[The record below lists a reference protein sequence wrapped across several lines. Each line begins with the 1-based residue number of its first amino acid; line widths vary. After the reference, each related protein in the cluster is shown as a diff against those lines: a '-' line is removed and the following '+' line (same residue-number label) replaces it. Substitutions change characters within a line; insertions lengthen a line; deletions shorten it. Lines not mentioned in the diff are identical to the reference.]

1 MIGINTNSDS
11 ISDHD
16 ELYWT
21 DEKIN
26 SISPTDLPFRVY
38 KEISDDTYHKIYVRL
53 YQLADGLSTEA
64 IDLETFFRG
73 KNVAIIGMPVSTKK
87 DYRKDLCVLG
97 AKKIFYCWLDNIQIL
112 ICGDND
118 FNPLQQAIVDKR
130 YGHNVIVM
138 NESYLDPI
146 LVSFMKSELGKKL
159 TDEYLAKEDNNTH
172 REALRYEIA
181 DKVFLQ
187 SIHQV
192 PLNELSLNRDVFHV
206 VGRMSVSTEDES
218 DNIDGEGI
226 AFIGGFP
233 DTINGLYSAIQKK
246 GGRINKKGGISTTCI
261 VFGQNPPLNAFNGT
275 LENVKF
281 ISFARFYSWLEPQPE
296 IERDD
301 LYKDSSLIED
311 PSELKKYDADED
323 YIPTLYGSVFHIAG
337 TLYPFDYHGYP
348 DFVPRSEVYAEI
360 ESLGGIV
367 DKENTDKTTC
377 VVFGCKPP
385 RDAFKYSTT
394 GKVKYI
400 SYTRFNK
407 WLMEACPVDKDASIF
422 RGKYKPSIDTKL
434 RPYQQHLKEE
444 IFEGWQFYYQLMLQL
459 PTGTGKTVL
468 FSSIIKDLAAVP
480 NTKILIVA
488 HRKELVEQISTWLD
502 RFQVEHGV
510 IISGRKRNLD
520 NSIQVASIQTYTNKA
535 NQALM
540 DSFSP
545 DFIIIDEAH
554 HTVAQTY
561 QSLWSK
567 YPKAWKLGVT
577 ATPYRLSHDSFR
589 SLYSCLITS
598 PSMKDFISHGYL
610 SDFVYMVD
618 NPNGDMS
625 KAIDDIKQKS
635 NTGDYV
641 ISTLLKKLNVD
652 KYVKYAVA
660 CYLRYAKDKK
670 GIVYAISV
678 EHGKNLCNAYESV
691 GVSAEFIDSTTPRKE
706 REEIVDRFRQGETRI
721 MVNCNI
727 FSEGFDCPDIEF
739 IQMTR
744 PTYSLSM
751 YMQQVGRGLRPMRD
765 GSKCIILDNAGMF
778 KKFGLP
784 SDSKPWGKHFY
795 GEYSS
800 EDADTDSLENTSL
813 LCEICRSTESPMV
826 EITEEDV
833 FRQRRILKEIETAD
847 NSKKYS
853 KNNNVEIWIAIFA
866 ALLILGYIFFL
877 YPALIGLCAF
887 LGVAGVLKK
896 RK

>member
-1 MIGINTNSDS
+1 MDYI
-11 ISDHD
+11 
-16 ELYWT
+16 
-21 DEKIN
+21 
-26 SISPTDLPFRVY
+26 LP
-38 KEISDDTYHKIYVRL
+38 
-53 YQLADGLSTEA
+53 
-64 IDLETFFRG
+64 
-73 KNVAIIGMPVSTKK
+73 
-87 DYRKDLCVLG
+87 YR
-97 AKKIFYCWLDNIQIL
+97 
-112 ICGDND
+112 
-118 FNPLQQAIVDKR
+118 R
-130 YGHNVIVM
+130 
-138 NESYLDPI
+138 
-146 LVSFMKSELGKKL
+146 
-159 TDEYLAKEDNNTH
+159 
-172 REALRYEIA
+172 R
-181 DKVFLQ
+181 
-187 SIHQV
+187 
-192 PLNELSLNRDVFHV
+192 
-206 VGRMSVSTEDES
+206 
-218 DNIDGEGI
+218 
-226 AFIGGFP
+226 
-233 DTINGLYSAIQKK
+233 
-246 GGRINKKGGISTTCI
+246 GRINKKGGISTTCI

-281 ISFARFYSWLEPQPE
+281 ISVARFYSWLEPQPE

-301 LYKDSSLIED
+301 LYKDSSLIEE

-377 VVFGCKPP
+377 VVFGRKPP

-444 IFEGWQFYYQLMLQL
+444 IFEGWQFYFQLMLQL

-598 PSMKDFISHGYL
+598 PSMKDFISQGYL
-610 SDFVYMVD
+610 SDYVYMVD

-691 GVSAEFIDSTTPRKE
+691 GVSAEFIDSNTPRKE
-706 REEIVDRFRQGETRI
+706 REDIVDRFRRGETRI

-800 EDADTDSLENTSL
+800 EDADTDCLENTSL

-887 LGVAGVLKK
+887 FVAAGVLKK

>member
-73 KNVAIIGMPVSTKK
+73 KSVAIIGMPVSTKK

-159 TDEYLAKEDNNTH
+159 TDEYLTKEDNNTH

-181 DKVFLQ
+181 DKDFLQ

-206 VGRMSVSTEDES
+206 VGRMSVSTEYES

-233 DTINGLYSAIQKK
+233 NTINGLYSAIQKK

-281 ISFARFYSWLEPQPE
+281 ISVARFYSWLEPQPE

-610 SDFVYMVD
+610 SDYVYMVD

-706 REEIVDRFRQGETRI
+706 REELVDRFRQGETRI

-866 ALLILGYIFFL
+866 ALLILGFIFFL
-877 YPALIGLCAF
+877 YPALIGLSAF
-887 LGVAGVLKK
+887 LVLVGVLKK

>member
-73 KNVAIIGMPVSTKK
+73 KSVAIIGMPVSTKK

-159 TDEYLAKEDNNTH
+159 TDEYLTKEDNNTH

-181 DKVFLQ
+181 DKDFLQ

-281 ISFARFYSWLEPQPE
+281 ISVARFYSWLEPQPE

-610 SDFVYMVD
+610 SDYVYMVD

-866 ALLILGYIFFL
+866 ALLILGFIFFL
-877 YPALIGLCAF
+877 YPALIGLSAF
-887 LGVAGVLKK
+887 LVLVGVLKK

>member
-73 KNVAIIGMPVSTKK
+73 KSVAIIGMPVSTKK

-159 TDEYLAKEDNNTH
+159 TGEYLAKEDNNTH

-181 DKVFLQ
+181 DKDFLQ

-281 ISFARFYSWLEPQPE
+281 ISVARFYSWLEPQPE

-348 DFVPRSEVYAEI
+348 DFVLRSEVYAEI

-610 SDFVYMVD
+610 SDYVYMVD

-691 GVSAEFIDSTTPRKE
+691 GVSAEFIDSTTPKKE
-706 REEIVDRFRQGETRI
+706 REEIVDRFRRGETKI

-739 IQMTR
+739 IQMAR

-751 YMQQVGRGLRPMRD
+751 FMQQVGRGLRPMRD

-784 SDSKPWGKHFY
+784 SDSRPWVKHFY

-800 EDADTDSLENTSL
+800 EDANTDSLENISL
-813 LCEICRSTESPMV
+813 LCGICRSTESPMV

-833 FRQRRILKEIETAD
+833 FRQRKILKEIETAD
-847 NSKKYS
+847 NSKKHS
-853 KNNNVEIWIAIFA
+853 RNNNVEIWIAIFA

-887 LGVAGVLKK
+887 LVVAGVLKK

>member
-1 MIGINTNSDS
+1 M
-11 ISDHD
+11 
-16 ELYWT
+16 
-21 DEKIN
+21 
-26 SISPTDLPFRVY
+26 
-38 KEISDDTYHKIYVRL
+38 
-53 YQLADGLSTEA
+53 
-64 IDLETFFRG
+64 
-73 KNVAIIGMPVSTKK
+73 
-87 DYRKDLCVLG
+87 DY
-97 AKKIFYCWLDNIQIL
+97 IQ
-112 ICGDND
+112 
-118 FNPLQQAIVDKR
+118 PYR
-130 YGHNVIVM
+130 
-138 NESYLDPI
+138 
-146 LVSFMKSELGKKL
+146 
-159 TDEYLAKEDNNTH
+159 
-172 REALRYEIA
+172 RR
-181 DKVFLQ
+181 
-187 SIHQV
+187 
-192 PLNELSLNRDVFHV
+192 
-206 VGRMSVSTEDES
+206 
-218 DNIDGEGI
+218 
-226 AFIGGFP
+226 
-233 DTINGLYSAIQKK
+233 

-281 ISFARFYSWLEPQPE
+281 ISVARFYSWLEPQPE

-610 SDFVYMVD
+610 SDYVYMVD

-625 KAIDDIKQKS
+625 KAID
-635 NTGDYV
+635 
-641 ISTLLKKLNVD
+641 
-652 KYVKYAVA
+652 
-660 CYLRYAKDKK
+660 C
-670 GIVYAISV
+670 
-678 EHGKNLCNAYESV
+678 
-691 GVSAEFIDSTTPRKE
+691 
-706 REEIVDRFRQGETRI
+706 
-721 MVNCNI
+721 
-727 FSEGFDCPDIEF
+727 
-739 IQMTR
+739 
-744 PTYSLSM
+744 
-751 YMQQVGRGLRPMRD
+751 MR
-765 GSKCIILDNAGMF
+765 
-778 KKFGLP
+778 
-784 SDSKPWGKHFY
+784 
-795 GEYSS
+795 
-800 EDADTDSLENTSL
+800 
-813 LCEICRSTESPMV
+813 
-826 EITEEDV
+826 
-833 FRQRRILKEIETAD
+833 
-847 NSKKYS
+847 
-853 KNNNVEIWIAIFA
+853 
-866 ALLILGYIFFL
+866 
-877 YPALIGLCAF
+877 
-887 LGVAGVLKK
+887 
-896 RK
+896 

>member
-1 MIGINTNSDS
+1 MNSNSDS
-11 ISDHD
+11 ISDYD
-16 ELYWT
+16 ERYWT

-26 SISPTDLPFRVY
+26 SICPDDLPFHVARD
-38 KEISDDTYHKIYVRL
+38 ISDEAYHKIYVRL

-64 IDLETFFRG
+64 IDLTTFFRG
-73 KNVAIIGMPVSTKK
+73 KSIAIIGMPVCTKK
-87 DYRKDLCVLG
+87 DYRKDLSVLG
-97 AKKIFYCWLDNIQIL
+97 AKKVYYCWNDNIQIL

-118 FNPLQQAIVDKR
+118 FSPMQQAIVDKR
-130 YGHNVIVM
+130 NGHNVIVM
-138 NESYLDPI
+138 NESYLDPLLI
-146 LVSFMKSELGKKL
+146 SFMKSEQGKKL
-159 TDEYLAKEDNNTH
+159 TEEYLAKGDDNTLIAIPH
-172 REALRYEIA
+172 YEIA
-181 DKVFLQ
+181 NKDFLK

-192 PLNELSLNRDVFHV
+192 PLNELSLNRDVFHA
-206 VGRMSVSTEDES
+206 VGRMTVSIEDES
-218 DNIDGEGI
+218 DNIDGEEI
-226 AFIGGFP
+226 AFIGGYP
-233 DTINGLYSAIQKK
+233 NTINELYSAIQKK

-261 VFGQNPPLNAFNGT
+261 VFGQNPPINAFKGAP
-275 LENVKF
+275 ENVKF
-281 ISFARFYSWLEPQPE
+281 ISLARFYSWLEPQPE

-301 LYKDSSLIED
+301 LYKDSTLIED
-311 PSELKKYDADED
+311 PSELKKYEENES

-337 TLYPFDYHGYP
+337 TLYPFDYHCYP
-348 DFVPRSEVYAEI
+348 NFVPRSEVYAEI

-367 DKENTDKTTC
+367 DRENTDKTTC
-377 VVFGCKPP
+377 VVFGCRPP
-385 RDAFKYSTT
+385 RQAFKYCTT

-407 WLMEACPVDKDASIF
+407 WLVKEACPVDKDASIF
-422 RGKYKPSIDTKL
+422 REKYKPSFDATL

-444 IFEGWQFYYQLMLQL
+444 IFEAWQFYYKLMLQL

-577 ATPYRLSHDSFR
+577 ATPYRLSHEPFR

-610 SDFVYMVD
+610 SEYVYMVD
-618 NPNGDMS
+618 NPNGDML

-641 ISTLLKKLNVD
+641 VSTLLKKLNVD

-678 EHGKNLCNAYESV
+678 EHGKKLCNAYESV
-691 GVSAEFIDSTTPRKE
+691 GVSAEFIDSNTPRKE
-706 REEIVDRFRQGETRI
+706 REDIVDRFRRGETKI

-751 YMQQVGRGLRPMRD
+751 YMQQVGRGLRPMRN

-784 SDSKPWGKHFY
+784 SDSRPWAKHFY

-813 LCEICRSTESPMV
+813 LCEICRSTERPMV

-833 FRQRRILKEIETAD
+833 FRQRKILKEIETVD
-847 NSKKYS
+847 DSKKHS
-853 KNNNVEIWIAIFA
+853 KNNNVDIWIAIFFA
-866 ALLILGYIFFL
+866 ALLILGFIFFL

-887 LGVAGVLKK
+887 LVVAGVLKK

>member
-1 MIGINTNSDS
+1 MIGVNTNSDS

-73 KNVAIIGMPVSTKK
+73 KSVAIIGMPVSTKK

-159 TDEYLAKEDNNTH
+159 TDEYLTKEDNNTH

-181 DKVFLQ
+181 DKDFLQ

-281 ISFARFYSWLEPQPE
+281 ISVTRFYSWLEPQPE

-610 SDFVYMVD
+610 SDYVYMVD

-866 ALLILGYIFFL
+866 ALLILGFIFFL
-877 YPALIGLCAF
+877 YPALIGLCA
-887 LGVAGVLKK
+887 
-896 RK
+896 

>member
-73 KNVAIIGMPVSTKK
+73 KSVAIIGMPVSTKK

-159 TDEYLAKEDNNTH
+159 TDEYLTKEDNNTH

-181 DKVFLQ
+181 DKDFLQ

-281 ISFARFYSWLEPQPE
+281 ISVARFYSWLEPQPE

-610 SDFVYMVD
+610 SDYVYMVD

-833 FRQRRILKEIETAD
+833 FRQRKILKEIETAD
-847 NSKKYS
+847 NSKKHS
-853 KNNNVEIWIAIFA
+853 RNNNVDIWIAIFA

-887 LGVAGVLKK
+887 LVAAGVLKK

>member
-1 MIGINTNSDS
+1 MNSNSDS
-11 ISDHD
+11 ISDYD
-16 ELYWT
+16 ERYWT

-26 SISPTDLPFRVY
+26 SICPYDLPFHVARD
-38 KEISDDTYHKIYVRL
+38 ISDEAYHKIYVRL

-64 IDLETFFRG
+64 IDLTTFFRG
-73 KNVAIIGMPVSTKK
+73 KSIAIIGMPVCTKK
-87 DYRKDLCVLG
+87 DYRKDLSVLG
-97 AKKIFYCWLDNIQIL
+97 AKKVYYCWNDNIQIL

-118 FNPLQQAIVDKR
+118 FSPMQQAIVDKR
-130 YGHNVIVM
+130 NGHNVIVM
-138 NESYLDPI
+138 NESYLDPLLI
-146 LVSFMKSELGKKL
+146 SFMKSEQGKKL
-159 TDEYLAKEDNNTH
+159 TEEYLAKGDDNT
-172 REALRYEIA
+172 LRAIPHYEIA
-181 DKVFLQ
+181 NKDFLK

-192 PLNELSLNRDVFHV
+192 PLNELSLNRDVFHA
-206 VGRMSVSTEDES
+206 VGRMTESIEDES
-218 DNIDGEGI
+218 DNIDGEEI
-226 AFIGGFP
+226 AFIGGYP
-233 DTINGLYSAIQKK
+233 NTINELYSAIQKK

-261 VFGQNPPLNAFNGT
+261 VFGQNPPINAFKGAP
-275 LENVKF
+275 ENVKF
-281 ISFARFYSWLEPQPE
+281 ISLARFYSWLEPQPE

-301 LYKDSSLIED
+301 LYKDSTLIED
-311 PSELKKYDADED
+311 PSELKKYEENES

-337 TLYPFDYHGYP
+337 TLYPFDYHCYP
-348 DFVPRSEVYAEI
+348 NFVPRSEVYAEI

-367 DKENTDKTTC
+367 DRENTDKTTC
-377 VVFGCKPP
+377 VVFGCRPP
-385 RDAFKYSTT
+385 RQAFKYCTT

-407 WLMEACPVDKDASIF
+407 WLVKEACPVDKDASIF
-422 RGKYKPSIDTKL
+422 REKYKPSFDATL

-444 IFEGWQFYYQLMLQL
+444 IFEAWQFYYKLMLQL

-540 DSFSP
+540 DSFCP

-577 ATPYRLSHDSFR
+577 ATPYRLSHEPFR

-610 SDFVYMVD
+610 SEYVYMVD

-641 ISTLLKKLNVD
+641 VSTLLKKLNVD

-691 GVSAEFIDSTTPRKE
+691 GVSAEFIDSTTPKKE
-706 REEIVDRFRQGETRI
+706 REEIVDRFRRGETKI

-739 IQMTR
+739 IQMAR

-751 YMQQVGRGLRPMRD
+751 FMQQVGRGLRPMRD

-784 SDSKPWGKHFY
+784 SDSRPWVKHFY

-800 EDADTDSLENTSL
+800 EDANTDSLENISL
-813 LCEICRSTESPMV
+813 LCGICRSTESPMV
-826 EITEEDV
+826 EITEEDL
-833 FRQRRILKEIETAD
+833 FRQRKILKEKEAAD
-847 NSKKYS
+847 VNMKDSKS
-853 KNNNVEIWIAIFA
+853 NNVDIWISILA
-866 ALLILGYIFFL
+866 ALLILGLIFL

-887 LGVAGVLKK
+887 LVVAGVLKK

>member
-73 KNVAIIGMPVSTKK
+73 KSVAIIGMPVSTKK

-159 TDEYLAKEDNNTH
+159 TDEYLTKEDNNTH

-181 DKVFLQ
+181 DKDFLQ

-281 ISFARFYSWLEPQPE
+281 ISVARFYSWLEPQPE

-610 SDFVYMVD
+610 SDYVYMVD

-691 GVSAEFIDSTTPRKE
+691 GVSAEFIDSNTPRKE
-706 REEIVDRFRQGETRI
+706 REDIVDRFRRGETKI

-778 KKFGLP
+778 KKYGLP
-784 SDSKPWGKHFY
+784 SDSRPWAKHFY

-800 EDADTDSLENTSL
+800 EDANTDSLENTSW
-813 LCEICRSTESPMV
+813 LCEICRSKESPMV

-833 FRQRRILKEIETAD
+833 FRQRKILKEIETAD
-847 NSKKYS
+847 NSKKHS
-853 KNNNVEIWIAIFA
+853 RNNNVDIWIAIFA
-866 ALLILGYIFFL
+866 ALLILGSIFFL
-877 YPALIGLCAF
+877 YSALIGLCAF
-887 LGVAGVLKK
+887 LVAAGVLKK

>member
-73 KNVAIIGMPVSTKK
+73 KSVAIIGMPVSTKK

-159 TDEYLAKEDNNTH
+159 TDEYLTKEDNNTH

-181 DKVFLQ
+181 DKDFLQ

-206 VGRMSVSTEDES
+206 VGRMSVSTEYES

-233 DTINGLYSAIQKK
+233 NTINGLYSAIQKK

-281 ISFARFYSWLEPQPE
+281 ISVARFYSWLEPQPE

-610 SDFVYMVD
+610 SDYVYMVD

-866 ALLILGYIFFL
+866 ALLILGFIFFL
-877 YPALIGLCAF
+877 YPALIGLSAF
-887 LGVAGVLKK
+887 LVLVGVLKK

>member
-159 TDEYLAKEDNNTH
+159 TDEYLTKEDNNTH

-181 DKVFLQ
+181 DKDFLQ

-281 ISFARFYSWLEPQPE
+281 ISVARFYSWLEPQPE

-311 PSELKKYDADED
+311 PSELKKYDADEY

-610 SDFVYMVD
+610 SDYVYMVD

-866 ALLILGYIFFL
+866 ALLILGFIFFL
-877 YPALIGLCAF
+877 YPALIGLSAF
-887 LGVAGVLKK
+887 LVLVGVLKK

>member
-73 KNVAIIGMPVSTKK
+73 KSVAIIGMPVSTKK

-159 TDEYLAKEDNNTH
+159 TDEYLTKEDNNTH

-181 DKVFLQ
+181 DKDFLQ

-233 DTINGLYSAIQKK
+233 NTINGLYSAIQKK

-281 ISFARFYSWLEPQPE
+281 ISVARFYSWLEPQPE

-610 SDFVYMVD
+610 SDYVYMVD

-866 ALLILGYIFFL
+866 ALLILGFIFFL
-877 YPALIGLCAF
+877 YPALIGLSAF
-887 LGVAGVLKK
+887 LVLVGVLKK